1 MAEGKRTNNGFID
14 VLNRLVGFGIDM
26 SLPYL
31 EMRKARLMNVIVFSI
46 TFILL
51 FFMVLNI
58 IIGNYFLA
66 ISDVVMFFIVCLPSL
81 YLQYKRF
88 YKANLI
94 LITSAFFVFTTILT
108 ILKYDY
114 SRQTEHILI
123 PLAIM
128 PIFLFD
134 GWRKNLMFSFFVISF
149 FAVKVII
156 MIRDLG
162 SLEIKTI
169 HIIYA
174 ITFLIVYVLAS
185 YFKSDMIRFYNM
197 LSESNKTKD
206 KLFRIIS
213 HDIRNPFSS
222 LLGSSDL
229 QMKYLKTGDTDKLE
243 KTSLIINSASKK
255 IYELTQTLLDWSQT
269 QTETFV
275 VKLENTNITDLVKQV
290 ADFCSITSRTKEIEI
305 VFKPVETMFNQCD
318 NIMTQIAV
326 RNIIMNAIKFSHRN
340 SEIFLEVYKLDGFV
354 NIKISDKGVG
364 MSQDRLSTLF
374 DGNTISSDY
383 GTEKEKGTGLGLI
396 ISKELIEKQGGNI
409 KVNSTEGKGSEFVL
423 SLPHIS

>member
-1 MAEGKRTNNGFID
+1 MAEGKKTNNGIND
-14 VLNRLVGFGIDM
+14 LLNRIVGFGIDNN
-26 SLPYL
+26 LPYL

-46 TFILL
+46 TAIL
-51 FFMVLNI
+51 FFFMILNI
-58 IIGNYFLA
+58 VIGNYFLA
-66 ISDVVMFFIVCLPSL
+66 VSDVVMFLIVCLPSL

-94 LITSAFFVFTTILT
+94 LITSAFFIFTTILT

-123 PLAIM
+123 PLSIM

-134 GWRKNLMFSFFVISF
+134 GWRKNLMFFFFPASFFLVRFVIMS
-149 FAVKVII
+149 
-156 MIRDLG
+156 RDLG
-162 SLEIKTI
+162 HIEISTL

-174 ITFLIVYVLAS
+174 ICFLVVYVFAS
-185 YFKSDMIRFYNM
+185 YFKSDMIRFYHII
-197 LSESNKTKD
+197 SESNKTKD

-229 QMKYLKTGDTDKLE
+229 QMKYVRSGDMEKLE
-243 KTSLIINSASKK
+243 KTSFIINSASKK

-269 QTETFV
+269 QTETFI
-275 VKLENTNITDLVKQV
+275 VKKENTNLTELVKHV
-290 ADFCSITSRTKEIEI
+290 ADFCSITSRTKDIEI
-305 VFKPVETMFNQCD
+305 VFNPDSSIFNHCD

-326 RNIIMNAIKFSHRN
+326 RNILMNAIKFSHRN
-340 SEIFLEVYKLDGFV
+340 SEIHIDVYRQDGNV
-354 NIKISDKGVG
+354 NIRIADKGVG
-364 MSQDRLSTLF
+364 MSEERALTLF
-374 DGNTISSDY
+374 DGNMISSDY

-396 ISKELIEKQGGNI
+396 ISKELIEKQGGKI
-409 KVNSTEGKGSEFVL
+409 SVSSIEGKGSDFVL
-423 SLPHIS
+423 SLPNIS

>member
-1 MAEGKRTNNGFID
+1 MAEGTKTNNRFYNL
-14 VLNRLVGFGIDM
+14 LNRVVGFGID
-26 SLPYL
+26 SQLPYL

-46 TFILL
+46 TAIL
-51 FFMVLNI
+51 FSFMILNI
-58 IIGNYFLA
+58 VIGNYFLA

-94 LITSAFFVFTTILT
+94 LITSAFFIFTTILT

-114 SRQTEHILI
+114 SRQTEHVLI
-123 PLAIM
+123 PLSIM
-128 PIFLFD
+128 PIFLFE
-134 GWRKNLMFSFFVISF
+134 GWRKNLMFSFFVLSF
-149 FAVKVII
+149 FVIKVVI
-156 MIRDLG
+156 MHRDFG
-162 SLEIKTI
+162 FVEVKTI

-174 ITFLIVYVLAS
+174 IAFLIVYVLAS
-185 YFKSDMIRFYNM
+185 YFKSDMMRFYTM

-229 QMKYLKTGDTDKLE
+229 QMKYLQSGDIEKLE
-243 KTSLIINSASKK
+243 KTSYIINSASKK

-275 VKLENTNITDLVKQV
+275 VKRENTNLTDLVKQV
-290 ADFCSITSRTKEIEI
+290 ADFCSITARTKDIEI
-305 VFKPVETMFNQCD
+305 VFNPQSSVFINCD
-318 NIMTQIAV
+318 IIMTQIAV

-340 SEIFLEVYKLDGFV
+340 SEIKIEILKETDNVRIL
-354 NIKISDKGVG
+354 ISDKGVG
-364 MSQDRLSTLF
+364 MSQERISTLF
-374 DGNTISSDY
+374 DGNKISSDY

-396 ISKELIEKQGGNI
+396 ISKELIEKQGGQI
-409 KVNSTEGKGSEFVL
+409 RVISAEGIGSDFVL
-423 SLPHIS
+423 SLPQIL